1 MKLNGYRFLTDE
13 NIPPEVYQWLK
24 SEGVEVRS
32 VFEVNLA
39 GAADR
44 IILNF
49 ATSQKMVVI
58 SQDND
63 FGTLIFHEKLPFY
76 GVVHLRPGHMEVEK
90 TVETISVL
98 FSENPKI
105 KHPFFIVAAY
115 TDTNIR
121 IRIRSF

>member
-1 MKLNGYRFLTDE
+1 MA
-13 NIPPEVYQWLK
+13 
-24 SEGVEVRS
+24 VR
-32 VFEVNLA
+32 EILMLA
-39 GAADR
+39 APILVVSLLLSQAEAPSADAIAQAARDLAADDFKVR
-44 IILNF
+44 EKAIILNF

-98 FSENPKI
+98 FSE
-105 KHPFFIVAAY
+105 
-115 TDTNIR
+115 
-121 IRIRSF
+121 